1 MPNDEPIAYI
11 PVYLGDW
18 VDLTKLPEG
27 QAKILPDGTM
37 VIKFNDNGNLN
48 LAKFISAGLAG
59 LARGI
64 SFNYMYRSS
73 GPAEAPT
80 QKE

>member
-1 MPNDEPIAYI
+1 MQNDEPIAYI

-37 VIKFNDNGNLN
+37 VIKFSDNGNLN
-48 LAKFISAGLAG
+48 LAKFISAG

-73 GPAEAPT
+73 GPVEVPT